1 MPLGKQYAGMWTL
14 SQQMQ
19 ALSSGTWTGIPAQ
32 YRLFGWG
39 ANDSSNQG
47 DIGNNTEINSSSPV
61 QIGSDTN
68 WLLVASGGAFKLAI
82 RTDGT
87 LWGWGRGQSAY
98 GALGLNSTHNITRSS
113 PVQIGSL
120 TNWSDV
126 SAGGQVS
133 GAIKTDGTLWTWGR
147 ATGGALGLNRTY
159 PAQQHYISVSSPTQI
174 GADTNWYKITVQ
186 ADNMWAVKTDGT
198 LWAWG
203 SNGGGHG
210 SNSTTARS
218 SPTQVGALTDW
229 SKLTARQGAKGTVK
243 SNGTLWLWG
252 GNGSG
257 TVGDGT
263 AISRSSPVQV
273 GALTNWYEVSSGTYA
288 TGATK
293 TDYSLWTWGNGDY
306 GALGQNLNY
315 GSSRSSPVQVGTGNN
330 WYRISGNNRFFM
342 SIKTDGTL
350 WGWGYQS
357 NYGNLGINSLPNKS
371 SPVQVGTDTD
381 WYSITD
387 AEPRNVH
394 GIRLTPGT

>member
-1 MPLGKQYAGMWTL
+1 
-14 SQQMQ
+14 
-19 ALSSGTWTGIPAQ
+19 
-32 YRLFGWG
+32 
-39 ANDSSNQG
+39 
-47 DIGNNTEINSSSPV
+47 
-61 QIGSDTN
+61 
-68 WLLVASGGAFKLAI
+68 
-82 RTDGT
+82 
-87 LWGWGRGQSAY
+87 
-98 GALGLNSTHNITRSS
+98 
-113 PVQIGSL
+113 
-120 TNWSDV
+120 
-126 SAGGQVS
+126 
-133 GAIKTDGTLWTWGR
+133 
-147 ATGGALGLNRTY
+147 
-159 PAQQHYISVSSPTQI
+159 
-174 GADTNWYKITVQ
+174 
-186 ADNMWAVKTDGT
+186 
-198 LWAWG
+198 
-203 SNGGGHG
+203 
-210 SNSTTARS
+210 
-218 SPTQVGALTDW
+218 
-229 SKLTARQGAKGTVK
+229 
-243 SNGTLWLWG
+243 LWG